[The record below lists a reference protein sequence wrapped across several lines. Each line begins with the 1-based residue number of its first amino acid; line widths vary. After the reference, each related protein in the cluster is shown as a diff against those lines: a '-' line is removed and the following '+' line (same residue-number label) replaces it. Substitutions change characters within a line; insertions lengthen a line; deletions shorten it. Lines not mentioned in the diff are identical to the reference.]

1 MKACIHWF
9 AHNPVAANL
18 LMLSIF
24 ILGLMAVMDTRKEL
38 IPNVSLQRI
47 SIQTLLP
54 GATVDTVEMNVC
66 KPIEDRIYDIQG
78 TLDLLSIAHQGLCS
92 ITLDVEEGF
101 DILAIMDEVKSRLQS
116 KSILPKEAQ
125 PPQIKEL
132 SVRNRVAKLI
142 LSGNVDFE
150 TLTKTARQIRLELL
164 DSKKITVIDLED
176 VKDSE
181 IRIEIP
187 SFNLKKYQVNFQEVG
202 DIINR
207 QSATLAGGTLKSPT
221 GEVLIVAGDNPETV
235 AAYESMTIYSNKL
248 GADVSL
254 GNIAH
259 IWDNRVDNT
268 TQANFDQFPALSMD
282 IYRVGSQN
290 IMTIAKVLSAYV
302 QKKTLPDG
310 LALTVWQDDSKHF
323 SSRINLLLTNALG
336 GLFLLFIVLL
346 LFMNFHLSFWVSLGI
361 PISFFGSL
369 MMLPVFD
376 VSINIISLFAFILVL
391 GIVVDDAVVVGE
403 SIHGQHQRG
412 ITGTQG
418 SLAGVYEVYKPV
430 LFAIATS
437 IVAFLPLLFLPGPEG
452 KLMMAIPIVV
462 ISTLLFSLFES
473 LFILPAHL
481 SRKAPKAQVKANPLT
496 KLQAAFSHWL
506 QWFIDTVY
514 QPLLLKSL
522 KKSGLVIV
530 LFSMVFVLFMVV
542 LFGGWLKTSLFSA
555 IEGDVVVVQVI
566 FPEGTPRETTQKA
579 VDKLRQAAQTMKTQ
593 SDSGQQSSIEH
604 IYSVIGPKN
613 KISNLEVEQDLDHL
627 ATITLA
633 LNSDE
638 GRQISGQQIINRWR
652 RLTGP
657 IDGAREVNFNASLNP
672 AKADINIEFSGHDLV
687 LLEQLAEE
695 LKLKLASYEG
705 IHDIKDSM
713 FEGKQQARLVLKP
726 GSKALDISLDQV
738 IAQVNLGFEGK
749 IVQSIQT
756 QDDEVNIWLGL
767 PESEQASLWYLE
779 NLPIEVP
786 GKKHVSLSSLVDI
799 EYYQSKSTIRRYDR
813 KRVITVSAFVNAE
826 VNSVA
831 RVQQDLTREYLDD
844 LIRGHSSVSWSTGG
858 QQKSIGMFLEVLS
871 RSYLVAILAMYLMMA
886 ILFSSYSQP
895 LLVLFAIPFGL
906 VGSLIGH
913 MMLGLDL
920 TLWSFV
926 GMVAVSGVV
935 VNDNLVL
942 LDFINTR
949 RQKGMDIYQAV
960 CEAGKNRFRPI
971 LLTSLTTFM
980 GLVPLIME
988 SSIQAQFLIPMAVSL
1003 AFGVL
1008 FATVISLILVPCSFL
1023 VLDGLQVKVKRLKRR
1038 FNPQE
1043 GLKDTVEE
1051 AYALGFEKGNQGRKN
1066 TRNPYS
1072 DEVLYSSWEAGWADA
1087 KQANHTLLNTEPS

>member
-18 LMLSIF
+18 IMVSIF

-47 SIQTLLP
+47 SIQTAMP
-54 GATVDTVEMNVC
+54 GATVDTVEINVC

-92 ITLDVEEGF
+92 ITLDVAEGF
-101 DILAIMDEVKSRLQS
+101 DILSVMDEVKSRLQN
-116 KSILPKEAQ
+116 KNILPKDALS
-125 PPQIKEL
+125 PQIKEL
-132 SVRNRVAKLI
+132 NVRNRVAKLI

-150 TLTKTARQIRLELL
+150 TLTKTARQIRRELL

-176 VKDSE
+176 VKKSE
-181 IRIEIP
+181 IRIEIS
-187 SFNLKKYQVNFQEVG
+187 SFNLNKYQVNFQQVG
-202 DIINR
+202 GIINR
-207 QSATLAGGTLKSPT
+207 QSVSLAGGTLKSAS
-221 GEVLIVAGDNPETV
+221 GEILIVAGDSPETV
-235 AAYESMTIYSNKL
+235 SAYEDMSIYSNKL

-254 GNIAH
+254 GDIAH
-259 IWDNRVDNT
+259 IRDNRVENT
-268 TQANFDQFPALSMD
+268 TQANFNQFPALSMD

-290 IMTIAKVLSAYV
+290 IMSIAKVLSNYV
-302 QKKTLPDG
+302 QQKTLPEG
-310 LALTVWQDDSKHF
+310 LILSVWQDDSKHF
-323 SSRINLLLTNALG
+323 SSRIKLLLSNALG

-369 MMLPVFD
+369 MMLPIFD

-403 SIHGQHQRG
+403 SIHGKNQQG
-412 ITGTQG
+412 ITGIQG

-481 SRKAPKAQVKANPLT
+481 SKEVAPVKINPLT
-496 KLQAAFSHWL
+496 KLQSAFSQRL

-530 LFSMVFVLFMVV
+530 LFSMIFVLFMVV
-542 LFGGWLKTSLFSA
+542 LFGGWLKTSLFAA
-555 IEGDVVVVQVI
+555 IEGDVVVAQVI
-566 FPEGTPRETTQKA
+566 FADGTPRETTRAA
-579 VDKLRQAAQTMKTQ
+579 VDKLRQSAQVMKRQ
-593 SDSGQQSSIEH
+593 PENGQASAIEH

-613 KISNLEVEQDLDHL
+613 KVSNLDVEQDLDHL
-627 ATITLA
+627 ATVTLA

-652 RLTGP
+652 SLTGV
-657 IDGAREVNFNASLNP
+657 IDGAREINFNASLNP

-687 LLEQLAEE
+687 VLEQLAEQ
-695 LKLKLASYEG
+695 LKQKLASYEG

-713 FEGKQQARLVLKP
+713 LAGKQQARLVLKS
-726 GSKALDISLDQV
+726 GSKALDITLDQ
-738 IAQVNLGFEGK
+738 IIKQVNLGFEGK
-749 IVQSIQT
+749 VVQSIQT
-756 QDDEVNIWLGL
+756 QDDEVDIWLGL
-767 PESEQASLWYLE
+767 PKSEQASLWYLE

-786 GKKHVSLSSLVDI
+786 GKKNVSLSSLVDI

-813 KRVITVSAFVNAE
+813 KRVISVSAYVNTSL
-826 VNSVA
+826 NSVA
-831 RVQQDLTREYLDD
+831 RVQHNLTHEYLDN
-844 LIRGHSSVSWSTGG
+844 LIHGHSGVSWNTGG
-858 QQKSIGMFLEVLS
+858 QQKSIAMFLEVLS
-871 RSYLVAILAMYLMMA
+871 KSYLIAILAMYLMMA

-906 VGSLIGH
+906 VGSLVGH

-949 RQKGMDIYQAV
+949 RHQGMDIYQAV

-1008 FATVISLILVPCSFL
+1008 FATVISLILVPASFL
-1023 VLDGLQVKVKRLKRR
+1023 MLESMQTRARR
-1038 FNPQE
+1038 FKRGMGSAQNSQ
-1043 GLKDTVEE
+1043 DTVEE
-1051 AYALGFEKGNQGRKN
+1051 AYSLGLEKGNQGRKN
-1066 TRNPYS
+1066 TSNPYE
-1072 DEVLYSSWEAGWADA
+1072 DEVLHSSWEAGWADA
-1087 KQANHTLLNTEPS
+1087 KHANIKPLNTEPS